1 MGSIGDSFVGLPI
14 EVLIAQPL
22 ISVAEGQSELCE
34 VYLEQLYKLAYKDG
48 DKEAGVANVIS
59 FKLTRPVIDK
69 DGNVTSQEIEVQ
81 APLLTLVPV
90 PSFTMDEATVK
101 FTMEVKEQ
109 TVRKDASSASAET
122 EAGFSRW
129 GFKASITG
137 KVATSSENT
146 RSTDQSAKYEIYARA
161 AQQAP
166 TEGMNKLTSIF
177 ASVMEPV
184 TVESK

>member
-1 MGSIGDSFVGLPI
+1 MADLSFAGLPI
-14 EVLIAQPL
+14 EALIAQPL
-22 ISVAEGQSELCE
+22 ISVAEGQAELCD
-34 VYLEQLYKLAYKDG
+34 VYLNQLYKLAYKDG
-48 DKEAGVANVIS
+48 KKDSKEANTIS
-59 FKLTRPVIDK
+59 FTLNRPTVDK
-69 DGNVTSQEIEVQ
+69 NGNIGKQAVTVE
-81 APLLTLVPV
+81 APLLALVPI
-90 PSFTMDEATVK
+90 PAFTMDEATVK

-109 TVRKDASSASAET
+109 TVSTDKSSAEAGT

-129 GFKASITG
+129 GFKANITG

-177 ASVMEPV
+177 SSVMEPIV
-184 TVESK
+184 SDQKGE